1 MDKPALLRVANRVA
15 EQIANN
21 LANVA
26 QCITD
31 RSPEHVA
38 ERVTDDAW

>member
-15 EQIANN
+15 EQVAHI

-31 RSPEHVA
+31 RSPEYVA
-38 ERVTDDAW
+38 ERVADDAW